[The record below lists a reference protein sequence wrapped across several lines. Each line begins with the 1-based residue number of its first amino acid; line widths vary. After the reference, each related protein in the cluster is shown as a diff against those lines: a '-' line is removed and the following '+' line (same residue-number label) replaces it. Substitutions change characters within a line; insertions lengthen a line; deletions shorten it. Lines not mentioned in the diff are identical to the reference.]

1 MLKIINNKQKST
13 GKQEKNR
20 KEKEEQEKTTD
31 RWKYTESQLQQDKRN
46 QKTVKERIGNQNE
59 VETIEKDNLEIE
71 KQKTNQ
77 KHLDSS
83 KKKNTAQN
91 YKYWIIDTLQ
101 NKETDDIIHPSK
113 YWWTAAEEVN
123 GPNNNDRARTIN
135 SKREINHTANNHNI
149 NIINRE
155 SKVEIQEDELEQ
167 YSMWILR
174 HHISNERI
182 IDRVSDQRGTEEEL
196 KQNKDTRVTGIR
208 KKNVGKNSKAQE
220 KEEINK
226 KICPC
231 CNKFA

>member
-59 VETIEKDNLEIE
+59 VKTIEKDNLEIE

-91 YKYWIIDTLQ
+91 YKYWIIDT
-101 NKETDDIIHPSK
+101 
-113 YWWTAAEEVN
+113 
-123 GPNNNDRARTIN
+123 
-135 SKREINHTANNHNI
+135 
-149 NIINRE
+149 
-155 SKVEIQEDELEQ
+155 
-167 YSMWILR
+167 
-174 HHISNERI
+174 
-182 IDRVSDQRGTEEEL
+182 
-196 KQNKDTRVTGIR
+196 
-208 KKNVGKNSKAQE
+208 
-220 KEEINK
+220 
-226 KICPC
+226 
-231 CNKFA
+231 